1 MLDVEVGESD
11 LKGHVIIYVVS
22 ADRARIG
29 LL

>member
-1 MLDVEVGESD
+1 MLDVEVSESD
-11 LKGHVIIYVVS
+11 LKGHVMIYIVG